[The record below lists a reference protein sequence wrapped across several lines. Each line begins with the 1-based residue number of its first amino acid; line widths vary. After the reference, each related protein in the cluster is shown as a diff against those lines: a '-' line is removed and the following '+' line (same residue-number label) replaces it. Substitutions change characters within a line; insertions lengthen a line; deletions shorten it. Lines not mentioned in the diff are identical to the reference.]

1 LQYILFEALSNA
13 LQHAGATRLVLMAR
27 QTEGR
32 LTLSLIDNG
41 VGMPPGS
48 EQGQGLQGMVGRAAV
63 IGGQLE
69 FVRPTQGGLEVR
81 LTLPWQASDWS
92 GLSSAA

>member
-1 LQYILFEALSNA
+1 
-13 LQHAGATRLVLMAR
+13 
-27 QTEGR
+27 
-32 LTLSLIDNG
+32 
-41 VGMPPGS
+41 
-48 EQGQGLQGMVGRAAV
+48 MVGRAAV